1 MHTKDTN
8 ITQTLVEQARRGNQ
22 QAMHKLYKMY
32 VHAMYNISIRIVSN
46 QQDAEDIL
54 QESFTTAFNGLS
66 SLKENTLFGSWLKRI
81 VANRSIDHLRK
92 QKRLFAD
99 VDELQLADEN
109 ITDNDIADD
118 ITPEMIH
125 EAIKMLP
132 DKARVVFNLY
142 LLEGYMHKEI
152 AEVLEISEST
162 SKSQYRRA
170 CKLLQEELKEMV
182 NSKNIS

>member
-1 MHTKDTN
+1 
-8 ITQTLVEQARRGNQ
+8 
-22 QAMHKLYKMY
+22 
-32 VHAMYNISIRIVSN
+32 
-46 QQDAEDIL
+46 
-54 QESFTTAFNGLS
+54 
-66 SLKENTLFGSWLKRI
+66 
-81 VANRSIDHLRK
+81 
-92 QKRLFAD
+92 
-99 VDELQLADEN
+99 
-109 ITDNDIADD
+109 
-118 ITPEMIH
+118 MIH

-182 NSKNIS
+182 NSKNISWAMKLEPHIKEIRKQLDVEKPDVDSIWVGISNRWIIR